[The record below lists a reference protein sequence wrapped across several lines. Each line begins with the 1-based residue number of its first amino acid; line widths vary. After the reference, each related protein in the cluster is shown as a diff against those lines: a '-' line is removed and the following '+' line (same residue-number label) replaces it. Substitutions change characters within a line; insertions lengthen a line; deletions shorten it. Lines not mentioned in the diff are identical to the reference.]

1 MKKSILLLF
10 LSMPIVAFAQ
20 TSLSLDEY
28 VSQMEGH
35 NRELQQR
42 KAAEMGA
49 IYNRQIV
56 NGGNLPKLSGNA
68 EYSYNPDNNSDSYGV
83 GATIEQNIYSGG
95 GVKRNM
101 KLADLDIAG
110 KGWQVAIQE
119 QQIRYLAEISYWE
132 GVANSRLCEVADNYL
147 QIVNTLLNLVEKR
160 YEQGAISR
168 TDVLVVE
175 QQQIAAMQRKISAY
189 EALGVTLRQINYNR
203 GAEPDHNLTL
213 SDTLPA
219 PFVPI
224 TFATLNEIL
233 ERSPEYMNAVVAYK
247 SSRMETR
254 IGNSAY
260 IPSVK
265 VGVSGNYSNS
275 DFTPAAY
282 AKLSIPIFHFM
293 ERRKVEQKNQMAERS
308 ASAQVDK
315 VEEQLALA
323 LSNAKLKII
332 KLEERWSLV
341 NSSLSVATDNLRL
354 NTISY
359 SEGKLPIIDVI
370 NAQASWLDS
379 YTNVI
384 QYNYDFMVALG
395 QYSRLVGMRASIE

>member
-1 MKKSILLLF
+1 MKKSILLIF
-10 LSMPIVAFAQ
+10 LSMPIVVSAQ
-20 TSLSLDEY
+20 ISLSLDEY
-28 VSQMEGH
+28 LTQMEEH
-35 NRELQQR
+35 NRELQQL
-42 KAAEMGA
+42 KAVEMGA
-49 IYNRQIV
+49 IYNRQII

-68 EYSYNPDNNSDSYGV
+68 EYNYNPDNNSDSYGV
-83 GATIEQNIYSGG
+83 GATIEQNVYSGG
-95 GVKRNM
+95 GVKRTLQ
-101 KLADLDIAG
+101 LADLDIAD
-110 KGWQVAIQE
+110 KGWQVASQE
-119 QQIRYLAEISYWE
+119 QQLRYLAEISYWE

-147 QIVNTLLNLVEKR
+147 QIVNTLLNLVQKR
-160 YEQGAISR
+160 YVQGAISR

-175 QQQIAAMQRKISAY
+175 QQQIAAMQRQISAY
-189 EALGVTLRQINYNR
+189 EALGVTMRQINYNR
-203 GAEPDHNLTL
+203 GAESDINLL
-213 SDTLPA
+213 FSDTLPE

-224 TFATLNEIL
+224 TFVGLNEIL

-247 SSRMETR
+247 SAQLATR
-254 IGNSAY
+254 IGNSDY

-265 VGVSGNYSNS
+265 IGVSANYSNS
-275 DFTPAAY
+275 DFNPAAY

-293 ERRKVEQKNQMAERS
+293 ERKKVELKNRMGEKS
-308 ASAQVDK
+308 AAAQVDK
-315 VEEQLALA
+315 IEEQLALA
-323 LSNAKLKII
+323 LSNAKLKIV

-379 YTNVI
+379 YTSVI

-395 QYSRLVGMRASIE
+395 QYSRLAGIRASIE